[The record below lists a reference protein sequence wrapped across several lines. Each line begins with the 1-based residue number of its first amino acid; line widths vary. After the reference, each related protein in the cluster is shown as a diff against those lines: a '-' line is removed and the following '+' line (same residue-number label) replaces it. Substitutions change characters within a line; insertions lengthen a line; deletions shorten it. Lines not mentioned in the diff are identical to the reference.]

1 MKPEHD
7 DLLEKLL
14 RDGFEGPVPDDG
26 FSDRLMRRLPP
37 RRRRASGSLAIAG
50 VCIGA
55 IACWL
60 SLRSASVLQAG
71 WTDWLQGQAS
81 YAAGSLLLVVAF
93 LSLMSLGWTLAETE
107 D

>member
-1 MKPEHD
+1 MKSEHD

-26 FSDRLMRRLPP
+26 FSDRLMHRLPP
-37 RRRRASGSLAIAG
+37 RRRQPSAWLSSAG

-60 SLRSASVLQAG
+60 SLDSAAVLHAG
-71 WTDWLQGQAS
+71 WNDWLHGHAS
-81 YAAGSLLLVVAF
+81 YAAFGLLLVLAVV
-93 LSLMSLGWTLAETE
+93 SLMSLGWTLAEA